1 MKRLVLL
8 ILAFFMPLPAI
19 AVQPFTGTDYSG
31 IYDCTGNDA
40 KEGEYTGTV
49 TLKFNPAQSS
59 GAYGAYDFTL
69 DVPDYGSYPG
79 QAVSLG
85 KTMAIHFALTD
96 SKSKDY
102 GTGIATFSR
111 NRKGKLTFHKFYY
124 EPEFKGGNH
133 GFEDCVRRQDGGT
146 DMSAR

>member
-8 ILAFFMPLPAI
+8 ILALSMTLPAS

-31 IYDCTGNDA
+31 IYDCIGNDS

-49 TLKFNPAQSS
+49 TLKLNPVQSS
-59 GAYGAYDFTL
+59 GAYGAYDFKL
-69 DVPDYGSYPG
+69 EVPDYGTYPG

-85 KTMAIHFALTD
+85 KTLAIHFALTD

-102 GTGIATFSR
+102 GTGIATFTK

-133 GFEDCVRRQDGGT
+133 GFEDCVKRVGGEANA
-146 DMSAR
+146 SFK